1 MAGSYSA
8 EQQIHCISSLTN
20 ASFGVSFSSF
30 SALQAFTIKVIS
42 DVLANTT
49 IQGYIGSDW
58 TPVWGPVVVS
68 ENPNAKTVVADN
80 TMLLLYSP
88 SQNLFVLGIAGTNI
102 DSTYDWM
109 KEDFSV
115 NTRVLWTDVMGSGFN
130 MPSNAYPKAAIG
142 GGAYTGLSILLAMT
156 DSNGKTMIQALG
168 DYLGTINQP
177 AQLAV
182 AGHSLGGA
190 LAPVM
195 GLYLH
200 DSQQFSNNWN
210 SSGKVTSIGI
220 HATAGPT
227 PGEQNFAK
235 YVPYVI
241 AHPISGQ
248 ATLTYESL
256 YNTLDVVPQAWQA
269 STLGN
274 LPTLYE
280 ANIQQPNG
288 STPPET
294 MMGVLAVG
302 AVLNSIDTSSIIT
315 ELFSHFTQVQPWT
328 SMTGTFDTT
337 TDDAIS
343 KKLKYIA
350 AVLPSSLTSN
360 KYDTYFVNFARYL
373 AQAAYQHTTA
383 YDVLLNITD
392 FANEYA
398 VIKKGETPGNLSTQQ
413 LNEQAVSR
421 IIGVDLSKLSFEQLP
436 QTVTAHEKEATV

>member
-20 ASFGVSFSSF
+20 ASFGVTFSSF
-30 SALQAFTIKVIS
+30 SALQAFTTKVIS
-42 DVLANTT
+42 DVLANAT

-58 TPVWGPVVVS
+58 TPVWGPVTVS
-68 ENPNAKTVVADN
+68 ENPNAKSVVADN
-80 TMLLLYSP
+80 TMILLYSP

-109 KEDFSV
+109 SEDFSV
-115 NTRVLWTDVMGSGFN
+115 NTRVLWTDVMGSEFK
-130 MPSNAYPKAAIG
+130 MPGNAYPKAAIG
-142 GGAYTGLSILLAMT
+142 GGANNGLTILLGMT
-156 DSNGKTMIQALG
+156 DSNGKTMIQALSA
-168 DYLGTINQP
+168 YLANLSQP

-200 DSQQFSNNWN
+200 DSQQFSGNWN
-210 SSGKVTSIGI
+210 SSGKISTIAI

-235 YVPYVI
+235 YIPYVI
-241 AHPISGQ
+241 AHPVSGQ

-269 STLGN
+269 STLGS

-280 ANIQQPNG
+280 ANIQQPSG

-302 AVLNSIDTSSIIT
+302 AVLNSIDTTSIIT
-315 ELFSHFTQVQPWT
+315 ELFSLFTQVQPWT

-337 TDDAIS
+337 TDDAIT

-350 AVLPSSLTSN
+350 AVLPTSLTSN
-360 KYDTYFVNFARYL
+360 KYDIYFVNFARYL
-373 AQAAYQHTTA
+373 AQAAFQHTTA
-383 YDVLLNITD
+383 YDTLLNIAG
-392 FANEYA
+392 FADEYA
-398 VIKKGETPGNLSTQQ
+398 TIKKGETPGNLSMQQ
-413 LNEQAVSR
+413 LNEQAVGR
-421 IIGVDLSKLSFEQLP
+421 ILGVDLSRLSFDQQPNVTSVEEQ
-436 QTVTAHEKEATV
+436 ATV